1 MSLECYSTCSDLVLS
16 SALVP
21 STIAFDPT
29 IETMME
35 CDAGSDTPEQQ
46 IIASSNI
53 NCNIGV
59 DLFKSAKTTNAGDGL
74 VSTST
79 TLSNPTLSKSIPIT
93 GNVCYQDFLK
103 YHYRTIV
110 MMINDY
116 IM

>member
-1 MSLECYSTCSDLVLS
+1 MSLECYFTCSDLAFS

-35 CDAGSDTPEQQ
+35 YDAGSDTPEQQ

-53 NCNIGV
+53 NCTIGV

-79 TLSNPTLSKSIPIT
+79 AVSNPSMSKSISIT